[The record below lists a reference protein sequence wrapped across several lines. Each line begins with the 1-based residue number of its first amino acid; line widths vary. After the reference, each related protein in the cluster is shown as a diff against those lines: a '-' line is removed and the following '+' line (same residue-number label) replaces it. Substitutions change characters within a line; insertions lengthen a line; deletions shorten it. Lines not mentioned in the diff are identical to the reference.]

1 MGKII
6 DEVGLKRAMKANA
19 RVKKQCEINGV
30 KPKSVYLEN
39 RAACSKKSQPTG
51 EAKEMVK
58 RNDKK
63 GYG

>member
-1 MGKII
+1 LGKII